1 VKCFAV
7 GQESQAILVTYGPEK
22 DPEGRTII
30 MAAKL
35 VVITGASSG
44 IGEATASR
52 YGSSGAHVVLLARST
67 DRLVAVAESIHKAG
81 GAATPYAVDLSDSRA
96 TAETATHIARDLGTP
111 DILINNAG
119 AGRWL
124 PMTETSA
131 EEALA
136 MIEVPYLAGFNLT
149 RAFLPAMLARRSGAI
164 AFITS
169 PASYLAWPRASAY
182 IAARRAVAGLAET
195 LQSELK
201 GTGLVVSLVVLGM
214 IETPYWEHN
223 PGSRENL
230 PKTDP
235 RLIPVL
241 TPDQAASAIVD
252 GVAAKRSFVVRP
264 AMFRALFVLNA
275 LFPRL
280 VARQLRRATG
290 KSG

>member
-1 VKCFAV
+1 
-7 GQESQAILVTYGPEK
+7 
-22 DPEGRTII
+22 
-30 MAAKL
+30 MASKL

-44 IGEATASR
+44 IGEATAKR
-52 YGSSGAHVVLLARST
+52 YGASGARVAVLARSA
-67 DRLVAVAESIHKAG
+67 DRLAAVAQSIRKAG
-81 GAATPYAVDLSDSRA
+81 GDARPYAVDLSDSRA
-96 TAETATHIARDLGTP
+96 TEETAARIARDLGAP

-124 PMTETSA
+124 PIVETTA
-131 EEALA
+131 DEALA

-149 RAFLPAMLARRSGAI
+149 RAFLPAMLARRSGSI

-201 GTGLVVSLVVLGM
+201 GTGLDVSLVVLGTV
-214 IETPYWEHN
+214 ETPYWEHN

-230 PKTDP
+230 PKIDP
-235 RLIPVL
+235 RLLPAL
-241 TPDQAASAIVD
+241 TPDEAASAIVE
-252 GVAAKRSFVVRP
+252 GVDARRPFVVKP
-264 AMFRALFVLNA
+264 ALLRALFVLNA

-290 KSG
+290 KRSGAAA

>member
-1 VKCFAV
+1 VAV
-7 GQESQAILVTYGPEK
+7 
-22 DPEGRTII
+22 
-30 MAAKL
+30 
-35 VVITGASSG
+35 
-44 IGEATASR
+44 
-52 YGSSGAHVVLLARST
+52 LARSAG
-67 DRLVAVAESIHKAG
+67 RLTAVAESIRKAG
-81 GAATPYAVDLSDSRA
+81 GDVTPYAVDLSDSRA
-96 TAETATHIARDLGTP
+96 TEETAARIARDLGAP

-124 PMTETSA
+124 PFVETTA
-131 EEALA
+131 DEALA

-201 GTGLVVSLVVLGM
+201 GTGLVVSLVVLGTV
-214 IETPYWEHN
+214 ETPYWEHN
-223 PGSRENL
+223 PGSRENM

-235 RLIPVL
+235 RLLPVL
-241 TPDQAASAIVD
+241 TPDQAASTIVEGID
-252 GVAAKRSFVVRP
+252 AKRAFVVRP

-290 KSG
+290 KPSASS

>member
-1 VKCFAV
+1 VASKF
-7 GQESQAILVTYGPEK
+7 
-22 DPEGRTII
+22 
-30 MAAKL
+30 

-44 IGEATASR
+44 IGEATAKR
-52 YGSSGAHVVLLARST
+52 YGASGARVAVLAR
-67 DRLVAVAESIHKAG
+67 DAGRLAAVAESIRKG
-81 GAATPYAVDLSDSRA
+81 GGDATPYAVDLSDSGAIEEIAAR
-96 TAETATHIARDLGTP
+96 IARDLGVP

-124 PMTETSA
+124 PMTETTA
-131 EEALA
+131 DEALA

-149 RAFLPAMLARRSGAI
+149 RAFLPAMLARRSGSI

-169 PASYLAWPRASAY
+169 PASYLAWPKASAY

-201 GTGLVVSLVVLGM
+201 NTGLVVTLVVLGTV
-214 IETPYWEHN
+214 ETPYWQHN
-223 PGSRENL
+223 PGSRENM
-230 PKTDP
+230 PKTDT
-235 RLIPVL
+235 RLLPVL

-252 GVAAKRSFVVRP
+252 GIAARRAFVVRP

-290 KSG
+290 KSSAS

>member
-1 VKCFAV
+1 
-7 GQESQAILVTYGPEK
+7 
-22 DPEGRTII
+22 

-44 IGEATASR
+44 IGEATAKR
-52 YGSSGAHVVLLARST
+52 YGASGAHVVLLARSA
-67 DRLVAVAESIHKAG
+67 DRLAAVAESIRKAG

-96 TAETATHIARDLGTP
+96 TAETAAHIARDLGTP

-124 PMTETSA
+124 PMTETTA

-136 MIEVPYLAGFNLT
+136 MIEVPYLAGLNLT

-201 GTGLVVSLVVLGM
+201 GTGLVVSLVVLGTV
-214 IETPYWEHN
+214 ETPYWEHN

-241 TPDQAASAIVD
+241 TPDQAASAIIE
-252 GVAAKRSFVVRP
+252 GIAARKRFVVKP
-264 AMFRALFVLNA
+264 TLLRALFVLNT